1 VKLKPGYILWL
12 AAAGAIAG
20 ELAGLPKAWLFALS
34 ALGTIPA
41 ASLMG
46 EATEHLASR
55 MGPGIG
61 GLLNVTF
68 GNAPELIIAL
78 FALHAGLPEV
88 VKASLA
94 GSIISNVLLVLGASM
109 FVGGLSSHSRNGT
122 QSFNPVAAGAQSG
135 MLLLAV
141 VALVLPAAHAM
152 LHGPGLPGVGQIVHP
167 SDDMQTITLAVCVL
181 LIAVYAAGMFFSLRT
196 HHALFNPPEEISE
209 DGWTTKRS
217 VITLAISGVIVAGLS
232 EVLVGSIESTAS
244 SIGMSQFFIGAVV
257 VALVGNAAEHWV
269 AVAVARKNQID
280 LSINI
285 AIGSAAQ
292 IALLVT
298 PVVLLASWLIGP
310 GPVNLVFNGYELI
323 ALILSAAVASL
334 VSMRGRSTWFEGF
347 QLIVLYAVV
356 LVIFLF
362 A

>member
-1 VKLKPGYILWL
+1 MWL
-12 AAAGAIAG
+12 AAAGALLGEAAG
-20 ELAGLPKAWLFALS
+20 VPRTWLFALS

-61 GLLNVTF
+61 GLLNVSF

-78 FALHAGLPEV
+78 FALNAGLPEV

-141 VALVLPAAHAM
+141 FALVLPAAHA
-152 LHGPGLPGVGQIVHP
+152 LLNGSGLPEVGQSLVP
-167 SDDMQTITLAVCVL
+167 SGEMQTITLAVCGL
-181 LIAVYAAGMFFSLRT
+181 LILVYIAGMIFSLKT
-196 HHALFNPPEEISE
+196 HYDLFNPSEEISDE
-209 DGWTTKRS
+209 GWTVKRS
-217 VITLAISGVIVAGLS
+217 VITLAVSGVLVAALS
-232 EVLVGSIESTAS
+232 EVLVGSIEPAAH
-244 SIGMSQFFIGAVV
+244 SIGMSQFFVGAVV

-298 PVVLLASWLIGP
+298 PVVLLASWLVGP
-310 GPVNLVFNGYELI
+310 GPVNLVFNGYELV

-334 VSMRGRSTWFEGF
+334 IAQRGRSTWFEGF

-356 LVIFLF
+356 VVIFLF